1 MERTGNEEMCIAN
14 FKIAANYA
22 QRFTARTLVVS
33 WAWIRE
39 GIVTY
44 KPNGEW
50 YHIAE
55 DMMINFIESGHPAF
69 RGPSV
74 LYEDLCQAKEEE
86 HCLYISVVMLK
97 Q

>member
-1 MERTGNEEMCIAN
+1 M
-14 FKIAANYA
+14 
-22 QRFTARTLVVS
+22 
-33 WAWIRE
+33 
-39 GIVTY
+39 VTY

-50 YHIAE
+50 DHIAE

-74 LYEDLCQAKEEE
+74 LDEDLCQGKEEE
-86 HCLYISVVMLK
+86 HCPCISVVMLK